1 MPLRLKDFNMT
12 NLHQLLQHAQK
23 LQGRVNEMQLNLE
36 KKRIE
41 GISGGGVVR
50 AVVNGKQEVLEIRI
64 DKNFLDPQDIEMT
77 EELVTAAVNNA
88 MEKSRALMGEEMS
101 KITGGIALHSVIS
114 NLLGE

>member
-1 MPLRLKDFNMT
+1 MPLRLKDSDMT

-23 LQGRVNEMQLNLE
+23 LQGRVSEMQHSLE

-41 GISGGGVVR
+41 GISGGGIVR

-64 DKNFLDPQDIEMT
+64 DKNYLDPQDIEMT
-77 EELVTAAVNNA
+77 EELITAAVNNA
-88 MEKSRALMGEEMS
+88 MEKSRKMMGEEMS
-101 KITGGIALHSVIS
+101 KITGGIALHGIIS